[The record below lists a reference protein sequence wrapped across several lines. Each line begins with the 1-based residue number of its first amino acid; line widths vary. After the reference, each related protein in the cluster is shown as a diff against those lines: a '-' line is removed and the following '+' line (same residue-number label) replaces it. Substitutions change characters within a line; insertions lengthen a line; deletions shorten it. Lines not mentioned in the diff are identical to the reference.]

1 MPMEPPKNP
10 KICVIC
16 GSQVSTTR
24 DHIPPKGIFCKPRPD
39 NLISVPACTKCNN
52 GVSKLD
58 ERFKVNLGL
67 HVGASNG
74 KSGESFHTSALR
86 TQEKNR
92 KLRNEILSKLEPAY
106 LATESGIIHS
116 RGYRIRWD
124 SEAHDLIVERTIR
137 GLYYHHFNEIL
148 GDRVHIKVYWF
159 RKLTPELIETS
170 NDWRTYTF
178 GKGEVTYRYGRAND
192 SPLNSI
198 WLFQFYEAHWAGGYT
213 EPNGQMNHKSSP
225 VGEREI

>member
-1 MPMEPPKNP
+1 MRPAKNLRM
-10 KICVIC
+10 CVLC
-16 GSQVSTTR
+16 GKQVATTR

-39 NLISVPACTKCNN
+39 NLISVPACTRCNN
-52 GVSKLD
+52 GVSSLD

-67 HVGASNG
+67 HVGASGG
-74 KSGESFHTSALR
+74 KSGEFFHKAALR
-86 TQEKNR
+86 TLANNR
-92 KLRNEILSKLEPAY
+92 KLRNKILSKLEAAY

-148 GDRVHIKVYWF
+148 GDRVDIKVQWF
-159 RKLTPELIETS
+159 RKLTPEMIEMS
-170 NDWRTYTF
+170 NDWSTYTF
-178 GKGEVTYRYGRAND
+178 GKGEVTYRYGRANE

-198 WLFQFYEAHWAGGYT
+198 WIFQFYEVHWAGGYT
-213 EPNGQMNHKSSP
+213 EPKCQSVHNSSS
-225 VGEREI
+225 VGELEM